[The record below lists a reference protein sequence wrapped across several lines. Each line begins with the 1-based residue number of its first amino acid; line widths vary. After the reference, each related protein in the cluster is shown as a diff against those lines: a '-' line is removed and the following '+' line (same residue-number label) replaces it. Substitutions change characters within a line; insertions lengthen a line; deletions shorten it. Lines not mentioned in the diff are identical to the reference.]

1 MGKKFDL
8 NKKPSFGMNP
18 KRHSMMNNRY
28 NSQTNNQRNNQSNV
42 NQYEN
47 EIPHDESNTTTSQ
60 SNTNTHT
67 RSSMFS
73 NFRNRTKSSTS
84 ASLTDLKDVTIKFPK
99 VLVVKL
105 LIIIL
110 PLAIFAFLATSI
122 VLFFSD
128 SSSSAKG
135 LARGG
140 YYAAKCPEVTVVHVN
155 KSDGYEPYETET
167 VPLEDYVAG
176 VIAAEL
182 GGYGNK
188 EMYKVYALAARTYV
202 LRRVDES
209 CTIENSSRTQNFM
222 NITESEHPYHKMIY
236 EAVQETEGQV
246 ILENGKLK
254 GVEYDAF
261 CSIAVDE
268 NYYTIKQQNQKIP
281 VEWVEEHSHGSPK
294 IYDAWKQGTCK
305 GNHGRGISTWGAY
318 YLVTEKGYTYDE
330 ILTYYLGDEI
340 TIGTNSFTSIA
351 GLDVKVTTSATNL
364 NQPLGEFL
372 EENGSSLEE
381 LNTFISESV
390 EDAGYG
396 SREGVVV
403 AAVSM
408 INFLYDNFNIKL
420 PYWWGGQYNGYGLP
434 SYMGR
439 YQLSTASRGGN
450 VDTHRSFDC
459 SGFVSWAILNGG
471 YNFSRLTTKG
481 FHGAFSGDSCNVTSS
496 SCIGQPGDL
505 INASGS
511 HVELI
516 VAVDEAAGNYIIA
529 HSGGASGVTV
539 TTVGIHSKIGNSETR
554 ILLMDNFYEDENN
567 VTQK

>member
-18 KRHSMMNNRY
+18 KRHPMTNNRY
-28 NSQTNNQRNNQSNV
+28 NNQTNNQTNNQRNFDE
-42 NQYEN
+42 YGN
-47 EIPHDESNTTTSQ
+47 EIPQDENNTTTEQ
-60 SNTNTHT
+60 NNTHT

-73 NFRNRTKSSTS
+73 NFRNKYKYTSSANIS
-84 ASLTDLKDVTIKFPK
+84 ELKDVTIKFPK

-110 PLAIFAFLATSI
+110 PIVIFAFLATSVVI
-122 VLFFSD
+122 LFNNT
-128 SSSSAKG
+128 SSAKG

-140 YYAAKCPEVTVVHVN
+140 YYASKCPEITVVHV
-155 KSDGYEPYETET
+155 KKDPVETET

-176 VIAAEL
+176 VVAAEL

-188 EMYKVYALAARTYV
+188 EMYKIYALAARTYV

-209 CTIENSSRTQNFM
+209 CTIGNSSMTQNYM
-222 NITESEHPYHKMIY
+222 NISESDHPYHKMIY
-236 EAVQETEGQV
+236 EAVEETAGQV
-246 ILENGKLK
+246 IIENGKLK

-261 CSIAVDE
+261 CSIDVDE

-281 VEWVEEHSHGSPK
+281 VEWVEEHSKGSPK

-318 YLVTEKGYTYDE
+318 YLVTEKGYTCDE
-330 ILTYYLGDEI
+330 ILTYYLGDDI
-340 TIGTNSFTSIA
+340 TIATNSFTSIA

-364 NQPLGEFL
+364 SQPLGDYL
-372 EENGSSLEE
+372 EEHGSSLEE
-381 LNTFISESV
+381 LNTFISDSV
-390 EDAGYG
+390 ADAGYG
-396 SREGVVV
+396 TREGVVV

-434 SYMGR
+434 EYMGR

-450 VDTHRSFDC
+450 VNTHRSFDC
-459 SGFVSWAILNGG
+459 SGFVSWAIKNGG
-471 YNFSRLTTKG
+471 YDFSRLTTKG
-481 FHGAFSGDSCNVTSS
+481 FHGAFAGDSCNVTSS
-496 SCIGQPGDL
+496 SCIGKPGDL

-516 VAVDEAAGNYIIA
+516 VAVDEAEGKYIIA
-529 HSGGASGVTV
+529 HSGGGSGVTV
-539 TTVGIHSKIGNSETR
+539 TTVGIHSKIGGSETR
-554 ILLMDNFYEDENN
+554 ILFMDNYYENEKN
-567 VTQK
+567 VTKK